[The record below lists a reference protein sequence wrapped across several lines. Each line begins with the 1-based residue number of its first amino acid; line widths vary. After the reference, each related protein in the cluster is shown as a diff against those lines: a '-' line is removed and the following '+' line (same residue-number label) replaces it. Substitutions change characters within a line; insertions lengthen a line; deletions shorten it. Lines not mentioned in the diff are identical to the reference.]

1 MALLSWRHWVCLV
14 DSLGP
19 IRELTDYW
27 IGESLIERLSLFG
40 KSLQSDFS
48 LKGFVS
54 CLVPF
59 RGVARGACDTSTFV
73 G

>member
-27 IGESLIERLSLFG
+27 IGESLIEKLSLFG
-40 KSLQSDFS
+40 KSLQSNFS
-48 LKGFVS
+48 PKGFVS
-54 CLVPF
+54 CLVFF
-59 RGVARGACDTSTFV
+59 RDVISGACDISAFV
-73 G
+73 R

>member
-27 IGESLIERLSLFG
+27 IGESLVERLILFG

-48 LKGFVS
+48 PKGFVS
-54 CLVPF
+54 YFL

>member
-27 IGESLIERLSLFG
+27 IGESLIEKLSLFG
-40 KSLQSDFS
+40 KSLQSNFS
-48 LKGFVS
+48 PKGFVS
-54 CLVPF
+54 CLVLF
-59 RGVARGACDTSTFV
+59 RDVISGACDISAFV
-73 G
+73 R

>member
-40 KSLQSDFS
+40 KSLQSDFTP
-48 LKGFVS
+48 KGFVS
-54 CLVPF
+54 CSVLF
-59 RGVARGACDTSTFV
+59 RDVISGACDISAFV
-73 G
+73 R